1 MVVLSWAGWF
11 FHLRWNLNQECSL
24 GVCSKFQREFLP
36 AESVEKIFYPKC
48 VVFNDN
54 KRKEEGGGAWNRKKE
69 RIFIY
74 GMECCTYHVLSLCF
88 LVSKTA
94 CCFCIFATPL
104 LELLHLG
111 AVLFPE
117 KDFIFR
123 DLLYLGF
130 WFNDSLYH
138 KTKAM
143 HVLSVLG

>member
-1 MVVLSWAGWF
+1 MKRF
-11 FHLRWNLNQECSL
+11 FTQNALYSMTIR
-24 GVCSKFQREFLP
+24 GR
-36 AESVEKIFYPKC
+36 
-48 VVFNDN
+48 
-54 KRKEEGGGAWNRKKE
+54 RGGGGRNRKKE

-138 KTKAM
+138 KTKVNAC
-143 HVLSVLG
+143 VECSGLGIFFCPFELSHTLSSGEIPSWFY